1 MDKIKQKIDKL
12 FLKEYVE
19 VVENSCIIT
28 EDAKEGLTECD
39 IFLAKGILLKNLDDW
54 KIKIF
59 KHKRVADYCILQP
72 LANGK
77 WKLNVIEIK
86 KSVSTKRWNKK
97 IKLQFRGAYLY
108 ALTLIE
114 ILDIDIEDV
123 KFITVYNKD
132 NITNAINM
140 TELKAGINNIDDSEN
155 DDWLNDYYFL
165 ENIEGIK
172 VKYEHKKHPLEIVK
186 IGDKEIVKGELR
198 LE

>member
-1 MDKIKQKIDKL
+1 MDKIKQKVGKL

-28 EDAKEGLTECD
+28 EDADEGLTECD
-39 IFLAKGILLKNLDDW
+39 VILEKGILLKNLDDW

-59 KHKRVADYCILQP
+59 KHKKVADYCVLQP
-72 LANGK
+72 LGSGK

-108 ALTLIE
+108 ALTLME
-114 ILDIDIEDV
+114 ILDIDIEDF
-123 KFITVYNKD
+123 KFITVNNKD
-132 NITNAINM
+132 SITSPDNIA
-140 TELKAGINNIDDSEN
+140 ELKAGINKIDN
-155 DDWLNDYYFL
+155 CIIDDWLNDYYIL
-165 ENIEGIK
+165 ENIDGGK
-172 VKYEHKKHPLEIVK
+172 VKCEHKKCQLELVEI
-186 IGDKEIVKGELR
+186 DNKEIIKGELR